1 MFRRRWSHERLVLFS
16 QQLAILLDSGFP
28 LTPSL
33 RLLGQQGILSPAEA
47 ERICQSLEAGAS
59 LSESLRA
66 EGFPALY
73 VSFIRAAEEH
83 GEYAFGLRQGES
95 YYREKGEF
103 LRDLGQALLYPAMV
117 MILVILAFLFL
128 VTAVIPRFAELYAS
142 MGMELPLFTRLLL
155 GFYGLLRSGFMAMLC
170 LAAVIGATA
179 LLVRRLPPRKRWRW
193 TRWLYR
199 IPGVRHYFLY
209 RFTHYLSVQLG
220 AMLSAGIPLLTALET
235 MRSLTPWPSLAEGI
249 DRIRTRLLA
258 GESFNRSLAVEGGQL
273 FLPAVPQWVA
283 LGEGTGRLD
292 QSLLTL
298 ARAMENVIRERSRKL
313 THSLEPLLIFLIGV
327 LIAVTVIALFLPMLQ
342 LTRAI

>member
-1 MFRRRWSHERLVLFS
+1 MSRRRWSHERLVLFS

-28 LTPSL
+28 LIPSL
-33 RLLGQQGILSPAEA
+33 RLLGQQRILTPVEA
-47 ERICQSLEAGAS
+47 ERICQSLEEGVS

-66 EGFPALY
+66 EGFPPLY

-83 GEYAFGLRQGES
+83 GEYVFGLRQGES

-103 LRDLGQALLYPAMV
+103 LRDLGQALLYPAV
-117 MILVILAFLFL
+117 VLILVILAFLFL

-155 GFYGLLRSGFMAMLC
+155 GFYGLLRSGFAVMLC
-170 LAAVIGATA
+170 MAAMIAAAILV
-179 LLVRRLPPRKRWRW
+179 VRRLPPQSRWRW

-199 IPGVRHYFLY
+199 MPGVRHYFLY

-220 AMLSAGIPLLTALET
+220 ALLRAGIPLLTALET
-235 MRSLTPWPSLAEGI
+235 MRSLTPWPALAEGI
-249 DRIRTRLLA
+249 GRIRERLME
-258 GESFNRSLAVEGGQL
+258 GESFNRSLAAEGNGL
-273 FLPAVPQWVA
+273 FLPAVPHWIA
-283 LGEGTGRLD
+283 LGEETGRLD

-298 ARAMENVIRERSRKL
+298 SRALENVIRERSRKL
-313 THSLEPLLIFLIGV
+313 THSLEPVLIFMIGV

-342 LTRAI
+342 LTRAL